1 MQIDQSR
8 VKYDAYQQHQVF
20 ILIKHMMAFYEGLWE
35 TSYSFVPN
43 GTVTIGNYSSNI
55 YLSIRGT
62 LNNIRILLKRGYIAD
77 AFVLIR
83 KLFDTVLVEI
93 YLNVVREEKF
103 DWMENLVVPDVDEWL
118 RHQKRI
124 PKIDKILDVLKKS
137 KSTKDLYPWFGWDSY
152 LKNNRML
159 LDNHVHANSY
169 YSILLNCPEIYLP
182 NREKQ
187 LNNAAIIL
195 KEIMQVHVSFTF
207 YMNGSYMMAS
217 DYLDYCDMNMT
228 PPEGSECWLASYA
241 QNAFDEFIRP
251 RVNLASFIKE
261 HCVMDIK

>member
-1 MQIDQSR
+1 MLTDQSQ
-8 VKYDAYQQHQVF
+8 VKYKAYQCHGVF
-20 ILIKHMMAFYEGLWE
+20 ELIDHMIAFYEGLWD

-43 GTVTIGNYSSNI
+43 GTMTVGNYSSNI

-62 LNNIRILLKRGYIAD
+62 LNGIRTLLKEGYIAD

-93 YLNVVREEKF
+93 YLNVVREDQF
-103 DWMENLVVPDVDEWL
+103 DWMESLVVPDVDEWL

-124 PKIDKILDVLKKS
+124 PNVDKILNALKKS
-137 KSTKDLYPWFGWDSY
+137 ETTKDLYPWFGWDSY

-159 LDNHVHANSY
+159 LDSHVHTNSY
-169 YSILLNCPEIYLP
+169 YSILLNCPEICLSD
-182 NREKQ
+182 REKQ

-195 KEIMQVHVSFTF
+195 KEIMLVHISFTF
-207 YMNGSYMMAS
+207 YMNGPYMMAS
-217 DYLDYCDMNMT
+217 DYMDYCDMNMT
-228 PPEGSECWLASYA
+228 PLEGSECWLASYA
-241 QNAFDEFIRP
+241 QNAFDEFIKP
-251 RVNLASFIKE
+251 HVGLASFIKE